1 MNINPQLDSREW
13 VFCQVDAS
21 FPLALTKP
29 LLVFHEDESTT
40 IVIETEHAK
49 RYDLRYE
56 FVCRR
61 ITANVDSGLDS
72 VGFISTLTAALAGR
86 GISVNVVSAFH
97 HDHLFVPLDRVDD
110 AMQTL
115 QALSSKAGS
124 LDQIVDPL

>member
-1 MNINPQLDSREW
+1 MVNPQLDPREW
-13 VFCQVDAS
+13 VFCAVDAS

-40 IVIETEHAK
+40 IVIETENAK
-49 RYDLRYE
+49 RFDLPYE

-61 ITANVDSGLDS
+61 ITAGVSTALNA
-72 VGFISTLTAALAGR
+72 VGFIAKLAAALAER
-86 GISVNVVSAFH
+86 GIAVNVVSAFH
-97 HDHLFVPLDRVDD
+97 HDHLFVPADRAGE

-115 QALSSKAGS
+115 QALSASAGS